1 MNDSKEVFMNTQGNK
16 MSTKTLVLGAVLTAL
31 VVILQMMGASIKIGM
46 FSISLVLIP
55 IVIGAATCGSLIG
68 AWLGFVFGIVVL
80 LSGDAA
86 PFMAITVPG
95 TVLIVLLKGTACGYL
110 AGLVYKLLEKKN
122 RYLAVIAAAIVC
134 PIVNTG
140 IFLIGCFLFFTE
152 FLTETAQAMGFGDN
166 VAKFILFGL
175 VGFNF
180 LIELGINVVLSPI
193 VVRILNIKIRN

>member
-1 MNDSKEVFMNTQGNK
+1 MNTNGNK

-55 IVIGAATCGSLIG
+55 IVIGAATCGAAIG

-95 TVLIVLLKGTACGYL
+95 TILIVLLKGTACGYL
-110 AGLVYKLLEKKN
+110 AGLTYKLLGKTN
-122 RYLAVIAAAIVC
+122 RTLAVIASAIVC
-134 PIVNTG
+134 PVVNTG
-140 IFLIGCFLFFTE
+140 IFLIGCFIFFVE

-180 LIELGINVVLSPI
+180 LIELGINVILSPI
-193 VVRILNIKIRN
+193 IVRILNIKKRI